1 MTRLEMVEKIKDKT
15 GVTYDTARETLEQAN
30 WDMLDAIVRL
40 ERAKMNGEAPQDA
53 PDSQTAEADEEPKKR
68 QPRRQSSGEMGDKV
82 ATAVR
87 WIGNLIRK
95 GEQSHVEVYRKDE
108 KLLSL
113 SLTSAVLLMLLSWW
127 IPLILV
133 ALGLFTGYKFKFSGG
148 AAASRIV
155 NSAAEKASGKAQE
168 FKHRFSEDDEA

>member
-15 GVTYDTARETLEQAN
+15 GVTYDTARETLEQSN

-40 ERAKMNGEAPQDA
+40 ERAKMEADAPKESNEAPSA
-53 PDSQTAEADEEPKKR
+53 ATEEEPKKTKT
-68 QPRRQSSGEMGDKV
+68 RRQSSGEVGDKV
-82 ATAVR
+82 AVAVR
-87 WIGNLIRK
+87 WIGNLISK
-95 GEQSHVEVYRKDE
+95 GEQSHVEVYRKDD

-127 IPLILV
+127 IPLLLV
-133 ALGLFTGYKFKFSGG
+133 VIGLFTGYKFKFSGG

-155 NSAAEKASGKAQE
+155 NRAAEKASGKAEE
-168 FKHRFSEDDEA
+168 FKQKFSEDDE